1 MMTYGKSPFL
11 ECSTKGDR
19 RFSAF
24 VAKVNGRSI
33 EEQYQAAKVFEGGV
47 TGLHWTKAKGWK
59 AQNAE
64 ECAALYE
71 KLWAQY
77 IEEHP
82 ELQDVLVKASG
93 LSDMFAGKGLG
104 VNQACVLWNIRQRLI
119 DEQST
124 ATGKQNND
132 GGVMAM
138 ATSAKARA

>member
-1 MMTYGKSPFL
+1 MKTYGNPPFL

-24 VAKVNGRSI
+24 VAKVNGHSI

-47 TGLHWTKAKGWK
+47 TGLHWTKAKGRK

-71 KLWAQY
+71 RLWKQY
-77 IEEHP
+77 IAEHP
-82 ELQDVLVKASG
+82 ELHEVLISASG

-104 VNQACVLWNIRQRLI
+104 VNQACVLWDIRKGLM
-119 DEQST
+119 DEHST
-124 ATGKQNND
+124 T
-132 GGVMAM
+132 M
-138 ATSAKARA
+138 

>member
-1 MMTYGKSPFL
+1 MMLYGQAPYL

-47 TGLHWTKAKGWK
+47 TGLHWTKVKGRK

-71 KLWAQY
+71 RLWAQY

-82 ELQDVLVKASG
+82 ELQDILVKAS
-93 LSDMFAGKGLG
+93 A
-104 VNQACVLWNIRQRLI
+104 
-119 DEQST
+119 
-124 ATGKQNND
+124 
-132 GGVMAM
+132 
-138 ATSAKARA
+138 

>member
-1 MMTYGKSPFL
+1 M
-11 ECSTKGDR
+11 ECSSRGDKR
-19 RFSAF
+19 LSAF
-24 VAKVNGRSI
+24 HARVNGKSI

-47 TGLHWTKAKGWK
+47 TGLHWTKAKGRK

-93 LSDMFAGKGLG
+93 LSDMFARKGLG
-104 VNQACVLWNIRQRLI
+104 VNQACVLWAIRSKLVSI
-119 DEQST
+119 SSVSPT
-124 ATGKQNND
+124 TG
-132 GGVMAM
+132 A
-138 ATSAKARA
+138 